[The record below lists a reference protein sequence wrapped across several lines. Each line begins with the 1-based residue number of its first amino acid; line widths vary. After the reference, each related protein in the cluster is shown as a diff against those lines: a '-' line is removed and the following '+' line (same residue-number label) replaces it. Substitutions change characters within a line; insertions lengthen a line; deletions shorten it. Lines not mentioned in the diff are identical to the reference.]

1 MARSDTANMMP
12 VAPLMIE
19 HRLIERMVGAMH
31 RELESA
37 RRRGQVDPAFIETA
51 VDFMRTYADAFHH
64 GKEEEILFRDL
75 ATKQLEPEHKRT
87 MDDLV
92 EQHVFARKTVG
103 DLVAAKDRYRQG
115 DRGAA
120 AEVAGHLET
129 LVELYPRHIE
139 TEDRRFFIPCM
150 RYFSKAEQA
159 TMLEEMADF
168 DKQFLHT
175 RYRAVVEEYEGGDDE
190 AEEA

>member
-1 MARSDTANMMP
+1 M
-12 VAPLMIE
+12 VE

-103 DLVAAKDRYRQG
+103 ELLAARDRYLQG
-115 DRGAA
+115 DQGATA
-120 AEVAGHLET
+120 AVVRHLGT

-139 TEDRRFFIPCM
+139 TEDRRFFVPCM
-150 RYFSKAEQA
+150 RYFAKAEQA
-159 TMLEEMADF
+159 AMLEEMVDF
-168 DKQFLHT
+168 DEQFLHA
-175 RYRAVVEEYEGGDDE
+175 RYRAVVEQYEGGDDE
-190 AEEA
+190 AAES